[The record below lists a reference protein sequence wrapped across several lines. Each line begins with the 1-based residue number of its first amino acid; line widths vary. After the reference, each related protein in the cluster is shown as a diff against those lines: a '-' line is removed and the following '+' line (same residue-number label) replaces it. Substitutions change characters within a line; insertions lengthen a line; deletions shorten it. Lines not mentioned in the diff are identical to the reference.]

1 MLDEH
6 DNGQLMLNSTID
18 DDHAFSQSQETVL
31 LTIIRIESFFSLI
44 SSMFIVISYFKFKS
58 LQKFSFTLVL
68 FLSLSDMGCCCSYL
82 MGNPKSSSLCTMQ
95 GIIQSFFELASLL
108 WVTVI
113 AYTLFRKVILQ
124 VRAAIR

>member
-1 MLDEH
+1 MFMIA
-6 DNGQLMLNSTID
+6 LMLNSNID